1 MSVCVCVKG
10 SGVHKERQKESR
22 AGSRV
27 KGGADPGGARGVA
40 VAALGFPGRG
50 CVEGGGDLMETSNVT
65 KTDLTGRVNE
75 AAVTERPCSLS

>member
-1 MSVCVCVKG
+1 MYVCVKG

-50 CVEGGGDLMETSNVT
+50 WVWGGGFNGDV
-65 KTDLTGRVNE
+65 KCDKDGPD
-75 AAVTERPCSLS
+75 RPRE